1 MPDDPIGTPA
11 RTDPEPSKPAKRKN
25 VECGFCGCTVD
36 ADGEIISMGKR
47 AKEFRAQAENDETR
61 IAQIDRLESEVA
73 DLKKKLEAKKE
84 SPVGEPATEP
94 TTKKP
99 FFAIQ

>member
-1 MPDDPIGTPA
+1 MPDDPIGTPT

-73 DLKKKLEAKKE
+73 DLKKKLEAKRE
-84 SPVGEPATEP
+84 SPAGEPATEP
-94 TTKKP
+94 ATKKP